1 MDEHRIEV
9 EREVL
14 AYFFQLSNR
23 LQVLLDQQLK
33 PDHLTAKQLFMM
45 IVVDSFETAPG
56 FSQISERFG
65 TSRQNVKQLLLK
77 LEKNRYVKIYTD
89 QEDARYKRV
98 QLTPKAKKYWKQ
110 RDQRDLFMLNNM
122 FQNIRMQE
130 MQKVQETL
138 KKVDENIQ
146 VLSGE
151 GRGSELH
158 EN

>member
-33 PDHLTAKQLFMM
+33 QDHLTAKQLFMM

-65 TSRQNVKQLLLK
+65 TSRQNVKTAALK
-77 LEKNRYVKIYTD
+77 AGKKIG
-89 QEDARYKRV
+89 
-98 QLTPKAKKYWKQ
+98 
-110 RDQRDLFMLNNM
+110 M
-122 FQNIRMQE
+122 
-130 MQKVQETL
+130 
-138 KKVDENIQ
+138 
-146 VLSGE
+146 
-151 GRGSELH
+151 
-158 EN
+158 